1 MAAGRGIMLAA
12 VLAAAVLTGC
22 GDNTADNKTA
32 TVVGAEITTPTITED
47 KDEVELQMYYYER
60 IDKFLIVQ
68 RKVRDGIVIDVEK
81 TVVGVNYT
89 STDTSELAGEIGVS
103 LLERF

>member
-1 MAAGRGIMLAA
+1 MTAGRSIILAVAAAA
-12 VLAAAVLTGC
+12 VLAGC

-32 TVVGAEITTPTITED
+32 ATVVGADVATPTITED